1 MTASIIIT
9 TYNRPT
15 YLKRAVE
22 SALHQQADFPCE
34 VIVVDDNGLG
44 TAMQEETEG
53 LVKSQ
58 FPDVVYLPLEQ
69 NSGACIARN
78 NGATIAKGTYL
89 FFLDDDDVYLP
100 NKVQHQ
106 VSYLDNHPEMAGCL
120 AAFRR
125 LDEKGSEIMSTSNQ
139 PVVGD
144 FKNFVLHGN
153 FFTPMLCILKEAFVD
168 SGGFISIPRFQD
180 RFYMLNAL
188 RKRLR
193 FGVIPEPLHVMYEH
207 SGSRL
212 TSSSVGKTSEA
223 LRQINNFVL
232 DYHDEFS
239 SAEWQAFQR
248 AQRETLAV
256 TKYNATKRKIR
267 QSASLDYLQ
276 LFLSQPNLA
285 DFLMVFKSLVK

>member
-9 TYNRPT
+9 TYSRPT

-22 SALHQQADFPCE
+22 SALHQRADFPCE

-44 TAMQEETEG
+44 TAMQEETEK

-58 FPDVVYLPLEQ
+58 FPQVVYIALTQ
-69 NSGACIARN
+69 NSGACTARN
-78 NGATIAKGTYL
+78 RGAAAAHGEYL
-89 FFLDDDDVYLP
+89 FFLDDDDVYLS

-106 VSYLDNHPEMAGCL
+106 VSYLDNHPELAGCL

-125 LDEKGSEIMSTSNQ
+125 LDEKGSEIESASNL

-153 FFTPMLCILKEAFVD
+153 FFTPMLCIRRQAFRD
-168 SGGFISIPRFQD
+168 SGGFRDIPRFQD
-180 RFYMLNAL
+180 RFFMMHAL
-188 RKRLR
+188 QQGLS
-193 FGVIPEPLHVMYEH
+193 FGVMADALHIMYEH
-207 SGSRL
+207 SGNRL
-212 TSSSVGKTSEA
+212 TSTSVGKTAEA
-223 LRQINNFVL
+223 LRQINSFVA
-232 DYHDEFS
+232 DYRDAFS

-248 AQRETLAV
+248 AQSHTLAV
-256 TKYNATKRKIR
+256 TRYNAAKRSIR
-267 QSASLDYLQ
+267 RSASLDYLR

-285 DFLMVFKSLVK
+285 DFIMVFKSLVK

>member
-22 SALHQQADFPCE
+22 SALYQRADFPCE

-58 FPDVVYLPLEQ
+58 FPDVVYLPLKQ

-78 NGATIAKGTYL
+78 QGATIASGTYL
-89 FFLDDDDVYLP
+89 FFLDDDDVFLP
-100 NKVQHQ
+100 NKVQHE
-106 VSYLDNHPEMAGCL
+106 VSYLDNHPELAGCL

-125 LDEKGSEIMSTSNQ
+125 LDEKGSEIESDSNQ

-153 FFTPMLCILKEAFVD
+153 FFTPMLCIRKEAFVD

-188 RKRLR
+188 RKGLR
-193 FGVIPEPLHVMYEH
+193 FGVIPEPLHIMYEH

-223 LRQINNFVL
+223 LLQINNFVL
-232 DYHDEFS
+232 DYRDEFS

-248 AQRETLAV
+248 AQSHTLAV
-256 TKYNATKRKIR
+256 TRYNAAKRSIR
-267 QSASLDYLQ
+267 RSASLDYLH

-285 DFLMVFKSLVK
+285 DFIMVFKSLVK